1 MRVHIVI
8 VKEMVGVY
16 VLLNKLREY
25 GLRATQFVL
34 GMDGLLHL
42 VEVASAIY
50 EEAWTT
56 ATLTSIHALFFFMGV
71 YLIGHDHSH
80 HSTHEVIDGKS

>member
-1 MRVHIVI
+1 MGVNI
-8 VKEMVGVY
+8 KTEGVY

-34 GMDGLLHL
+34 GLDGLLHL

-56 ATLTSIHALFFFMGV
+56 ATLTSIHAVFFFMGV

-80 HSTHEVIDGKS
+80 HRTHEEEKD

>member
-1 MRVHIVI
+1 MRII
-8 VKEMVGVY
+8 MVGGY
-16 VLLNKLREY
+16 VLWLNKIREY

-34 GMDGLLHL
+34 GIDGILHL

-50 EEAWTT
+50 EEAWAT
-56 ATLTSIHALFFFMGV
+56 ATLTGIHALFFFIGV

-80 HSTHEVIDGKS
+80 HTGEHKHE

>member
-1 MRVHIVI
+1 M
-8 VKEMVGVY
+8 EGL
-16 VLLNKLREY
+16 VLLRNKLREY
-25 GLRATQFVL
+25 GLRMTQFVL
-34 GMDGLLHL
+34 GLDGILHL

-56 ATLTSIHALFFFMGV
+56 ATLTGFHALFFFIGV

-80 HSTHEVIDGKS
+80 HQKEPCED

>member
-1 MRVHIVI
+1 MYLDVRNVI
-8 VKEMVGVY
+8 MTIMVGGY
-16 VLLNKLREY
+16 VLLNKLREI
-25 GLRATQFVL
+25 GLRTTQFVL
-34 GMDGLLHL
+34 GMDGVLHL

-56 ATLTSIHALFFFMGV
+56 ATLTSIHALFFFLGV

-80 HSTHEVIDGKS
+80 HQDEAHP

>member
-1 MRVHIVI
+1 MTI
-8 VKEMVGVY
+8 MVGVF

-34 GMDGLLHL
+34 GMDGILHL
-42 VEVASAIY
+42 AEVASAIY

-56 ATLTSIHALFFFMGV
+56 ATLTGIHALFFFLGV
-71 YLIGHDHSH
+71 YLIGHDHTH
-80 HSTHEVIDGKS
+80 HQDEAHHD